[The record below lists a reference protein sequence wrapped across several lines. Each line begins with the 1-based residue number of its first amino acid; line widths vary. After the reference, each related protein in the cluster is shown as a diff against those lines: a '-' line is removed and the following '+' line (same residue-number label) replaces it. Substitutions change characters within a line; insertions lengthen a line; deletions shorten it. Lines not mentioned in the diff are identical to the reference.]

1 MCWFPLCRPYTQSVN
16 HYRLRVEL
24 RLLELILGVLV
35 HLLQVEGAGVV
46 KNEVLGILQVTL
58 LNQVNLE
65 LDKLLFGASLH

>member
-1 MCWFPLCRPYTQSVN
+1 VCWFPLCRPYTQSVN

>member
-35 HLLQVEGAGVV
+35 HLLQIEGAGVV
-46 KNEVLGILQVTL
+46 KDEVLGILQVSL
-58 LNQVNLE
+58 LHQVNLE
-65 LDKLLFGASLH
+65 LDRLLFGASLH